1 MIITLLIIIGL
12 IFILLFYRF
21 RLGFIYKIPVYII
34 AFNILGGFFDVG
46 SGIGTAR
53 NITMLVVTLAVIIE
67 YRSLV
72 FSEFKLLF
80 VFLAYGF
87 VLCFFSSN
95 FLNSIKEYIVVFY
108 TLLMFP
114 AGYYLVTDK
123 EKLNKFTDGIIGMA
137 VIFVLNG
144 IFAKNLGAR
153 PDVYG
158 GTGFTMGGIAFTE
171 ILQGSIFLIAL
182 PSILGSADSK
192 SKKALVLLLG
202 LGIMILLI
210 LSLRRTS
217 VIIVLIAFCYYAVKN
232 RNYRWSIVYFLIV
245 AAPVYFLFF
254 SVVNNAVSERLEDR
268 PELVAGGYSI
278 TQEYRYLEYGIV
290 YKEVTSNAKM
300 FLVGR
305 DFLNSQGNYNQG
317 RWGTRVLHSDFTLI
331 LDGSGFI
338 GLILY
343 LLIIIDL
350 FRRYRNISNRDLPD
364 LSSEKTL
371 LFILIVTFFVV
382 SFQGGIS
389 TPGYRTILLLY
400 LGALY
405 GTISNSE
412 INNNDAKQK
421 D

>member
-1 MIITLLIIIGL
+1 MIISLFIFIVFV
-12 IFILLFYRF
+12 FILLYYRL
-21 RLGFIYKIPVYII
+21 RLGIIYLIPVYVI
-34 AFNILGGFFDVG
+34 AFNVLGGFFNVG

-53 NITMLVVTLAVIIE
+53 NLTMLIVSLSVIIE
-67 YRSLV
+67 YRFLI
-72 FSEFKLLF
+72 FREFKLLF
-80 VFLAYGF
+80 IFLAYGF
-87 VLCFFSSN
+87 VLCFISSN
-95 FLNSIKEYIVVFY
+95 ILNSLKEYIVVFY
-108 TLLMFP
+108 TLIMLP

-123 EKLNKFTDGIIGMA
+123 EKLIKFSDGIIGMA
-137 VIFVLNG
+137 IIFVLNG
-144 IFAKNLGAR
+144 IFAKILGAS

-171 ILQGSIFLIAL
+171 ILQGSIFIIAL
-182 PSILGSADSK
+182 PSILESADSK
-192 SKKALVLLLG
+192 SKKALVLLLS

-217 VIIVLIAFCYYAVKN
+217 VIMVLMAFCYYAFKN
-232 RNYRWSIVYFLIV
+232 RKYRWSIVYFLIV
-245 AAPVYFLFF
+245 ATPVYLLFF
-254 SVVNNAVSERLEDR
+254 SNVNNAVSERLKAR
-268 PELVAGGYSI
+268 PELTTQGYSI

-290 YKEVTSNAKM
+290 FKEVTANAKM

-317 RWGTRVLHSDFTLI
+317 RWGNRVLHSDFTLI
-331 LDGSGFI
+331 LFGSGFI

-350 FRRYRNISNRDLPD
+350 FRRYRNISHKDLPD
-364 LSSEKTL
+364 LGSEKTL
-371 LFILIVTFFVV
+371 LFILIMTFFVV

-400 LGALY
+400 LGALF
-405 GTISNSE
+405 GTIGNYE
-412 INNNDAKQK
+412 INNHDGKKK